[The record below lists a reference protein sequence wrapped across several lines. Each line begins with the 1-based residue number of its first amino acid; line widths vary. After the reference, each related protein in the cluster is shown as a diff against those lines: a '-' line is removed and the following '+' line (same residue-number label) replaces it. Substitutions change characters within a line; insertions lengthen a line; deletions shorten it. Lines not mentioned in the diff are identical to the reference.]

1 MSLDTYFR
9 YIETCNHFDPADFIP
24 FFVAGREIGRIP
36 VKHAAG
42 LDGRPQLKRQ
52 DGGFA
57 LVAGDSFEERS
68 AVLDSL
74 VGDLIAAGGFP
85 MRRRKEKFPL
95 VNGWGEEPLAAL
107 DRGAVTFFGIKA
119 FGVHLNVFVRTE
131 TGLDMWLGR
140 RSRTKP
146 VAPGQ
151 LDNLVAGGQ
160 PHGLSLIE
168 NVAKEADEE
177 AGVPAALIPGV
188 RPVGAVSYRMASEGG
203 SRDDVLFLFDLEV
216 DEAFKPVSHDDE
228 HEAFLRLPIERVIE
242 LLQSPVEFKF
252 NVTLV
257 LVDFLVRHGYIAAD
271 TPGYL
276 DLVKGLRR

>member
-1 MSLDTYFR
+1 MSLDNYFR
-9 YIETCNHFDPADFIP
+9 YIEACNSFEPADFLP
-24 FFVAGREIGRIP
+24 FYVAGRLIGRVP
-36 VKHAAG
+36 AKHAEA
-42 LDGRPQLKRQ
+42 LDGRPQLQRH
-52 DGGFA
+52 GNGFA
-57 LVAGDSFEERS
+57 LVAADSFVARS
-68 AVLDSL
+68 ETLDIL
-74 VGDLIAAGGFP
+74 VGDLIAAGLP
-85 MRRRKEKFPL
+85 LRRRKEKFPL

-131 TGLDMWLGR
+131 NGLDMWLGR

-160 PHGLSLIE
+160 PHGLSLID

-177 AGVPAALIPGV
+177 AGIPAALIKGAH
-188 RPVGAVSYRMASEGG
+188 PVGAVSYRMASEGG
-203 SRDDVLFLFDLEV
+203 SRDDTLFLFDLEV

-228 HEAFLRLPIERVIE
+228 HEAFLRLPIEQVIT
-242 LLQSPVEFKF
+242 LLQSPDEFKF

>member
-9 YIETCNHFDPADFIP
+9 YIEACNSFEPADFLP
-24 FFVAGREIGRIP
+24 FFVAGRQIGQIP
-36 VKHAAG
+36 ARYADA
-42 LDGRPQLKRQ
+42 LAGRPQLQRQ
-52 DGGFA
+52 GDGFA
-57 LVAGDSFEERS
+57 LIAADSFEARS
-68 AVLDSL
+68 DALDAL
-74 VGDLIAAGGFP
+74 VGDLIPAGLP
-85 MRRRKEKFPL
+85 LRRRKEKFPL
-95 VNGWGEEPLAAL
+95 VSTWGEEPLAAL

-119 FGVHLNVFVRTE
+119 FGIHINVFVRTP

-160 PHGLSLIE
+160 PHGLTLIE

-177 AGVPAALIPGV
+177 AGIPAAVIKGV
-188 RPVGAVSYRMASEGG
+188 RPVGAVSYHMASEGG
-203 SRDDVLFLFDLEV
+203 SRDDVLFLYDLEV

-228 HEAFLRLPIERVIE
+228 HEAFLRLPVEQVTK
-242 LLQSPVEFKF
+242 LLQSPVAFKF

-276 DLVKGLRR
+276 ELVKGLRR

>member
-9 YIETCNHFDPADFIP
+9 YIEACNSFEPSDFLP
-24 FFVAGREIGRIP
+24 FFVAGRQIGRVP
-36 VKHAAG
+36 AKYADA
-42 LDGRPQLKRQ
+42 LKGRPQLERH
-52 DGGFA
+52 GEGFV
-57 LVAGDSFEERS
+57 LVAGDSFQARS
-68 AVLDSL
+68 ETLDVL
-74 VGDLIAAGGFP
+74 VGDLIAAGLP
-85 MRRRKEKFPL
+85 LRRRKEKFSL
-95 VNGWGEEPLAAL
+95 VSTWGEEPLAAL

-119 FGVHLNVFVRTE
+119 FGVHLNVFVRTPN
-131 TGLDMWLGR
+131 GLDMWLGR

-160 PHGLSLIE
+160 PHGLSLIA

-177 AGVPAALIPGV
+177 AGIPADLIQGV

-203 SRDDVLFLFDLEV
+203 SRDDVLFLYDLEV

-228 HEAFLRLPIERVIE
+228 HEAFLRLPIEQVTK
-242 LLQSPVEFKF
+242 LLQSPNEFKF

-276 DLVKGLRR
+276 ELVKGLRR